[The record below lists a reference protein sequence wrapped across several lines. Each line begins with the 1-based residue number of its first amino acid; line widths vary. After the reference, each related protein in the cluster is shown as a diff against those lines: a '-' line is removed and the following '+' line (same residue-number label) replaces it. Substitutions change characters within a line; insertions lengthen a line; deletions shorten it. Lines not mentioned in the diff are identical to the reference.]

1 LQKEVDEQR
10 NQSIPIFDMSAFDVD
25 AILSFTRTEV
35 KMSHYR
41 SIGLLVVLLIVIAGC
56 VPISTPTPI
65 PAIEPPTAAPLTVTP
80 KVLLIVRE
88 GGIQPELMLTKEVNV
103 MLDMLEKAGLKVL
116 VATDSGQ
123 PIAGSTTTLKPD
135 LKLSD
140 VKVEDYAGVI
150 LPCMAAGSA
159 PDSDRIPPD
168 AVEIVKKAVVQGK
181 PVAAQDSAIE
191 ILLKAGVLGGKQFAN
206 KGMGAV
212 QDGNIITAGSCPYL
226 AETPGN
232 PDTTTELTQEFID
245 TIATVK

>member
-1 LQKEVDEQR
+1 
-10 NQSIPIFDMSAFDVD
+10 MY
-25 AILSFTRTEV
+25 
-35 KMSHYR
+35 HYR
-41 SIGLLVVLLIVIAGC
+41 SIGLFAALVIVIVGC
-56 VPISTPTPI
+56 ASTPASTPAPP
-65 PAIEPPTAAPLTVTP
+65 PAPTPTIQPPAAAPSVAGMP
-80 KVLLIVRE
+80 KVLLIARE

-103 MLDMLEKAGLKVL
+103 MLDMLEKAGLKVF

-150 LPCMAAGSA
+150 LPCMAAGGA

-168 AVEIVKKAVVQGK
+168 AVEIVKKAAVQGK
-181 PVAAQDSAIE
+181 PVAAQDAAVE
-191 ILLKAGVLGGKQFAN
+191 ILLKAGVLGGKQYAY

-212 QDGNIITAGSCPYL
+212 QDGNIITAGSCPYM

-232 PDTTTELTQEFID
+232 PDTTAELTQKFINSV
-245 TIATVK
+245 TAVK